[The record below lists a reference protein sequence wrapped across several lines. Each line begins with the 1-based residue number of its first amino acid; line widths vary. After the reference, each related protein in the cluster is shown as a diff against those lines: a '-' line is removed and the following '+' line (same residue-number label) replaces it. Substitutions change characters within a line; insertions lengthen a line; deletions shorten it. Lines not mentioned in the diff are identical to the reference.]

1 MTATCSPLWSMT
13 LPATSLKHQGYIPF
27 YWVTLKVNSTAVG
40 YLQDLSMI
48 ITPLVMYCHVLPLS
62 LQKKRIV
69 GLRIPY
75 SCNWTLCLLF
85 ASMFLDSHTVFL
97 KITCK
102 KYYKVYDIEV
112 EGQVCKKD
120 RIR

>member
-13 LPATSLKHQGYIPF
+13 LPATSLKHQAYIPF
-27 YWVTLKVNSTAVG
+27 YWVTLEVNSTAVG

-75 SCNWTLCLLF
+75 SCN
-85 ASMFLDSHTVFL
+85 
-97 KITCK
+97 
-102 KYYKVYDIEV
+102 
-112 EGQVCKKD
+112 
-120 RIR
+120 